1 MAAGSYQ
8 TIHLFVNSFLR
19 PKPYHVA
26 RPTLV
31 FSSSIKR
38 IGGGLRLGPRR
49 RKPGLTV
56 CFVLEDEKIKAEL
69 VTTTTTAVD
78 EEVVEKQIAAA
89 RLAEKVAR
97 KRSERSTYLVA
108 AVMSSFGI
116 TSMAILA
123 VYYRFAWQM
132 EVRAYIARN
141 SPFWSALYLLI
152 SCVFC
157 NWFSLGWTWTGRRG
171 SVYWNVRHIC
181 SFSWSCRKFLFSF
194 IVNFQFE
201 YRIFSFVMELISGRV
216 VEFQVG
222 MEFWARW
229 AHRALWHASLWHM
242 HEVRNSEF
250 WFSLFRAFGGKDKQ
264 IN

>member
-8 TIHLFVNSFLR
+8 TIDLFVNSFLR

-38 IGGGLRLGPRR
+38 IGGGLSLGPRR

-69 VTTTTTAVD
+69 VTATTTAVD

-132 EVRAYIARN
+132 EVCAYIARN

-157 NWFSLGWTWTGRRG
+157 NWFSLG
-171 SVYWNVRHIC
+171 
-181 SFSWSCRKFLFSF
+181 
-194 IVNFQFE
+194 
-201 YRIFSFVMELISGRV
+201 
-216 VEFQVG
+216 
-222 MEFWARW
+222 
-229 AHRALWHASLWHM
+229 
-242 HEVRNSEF
+242 
-250 WFSLFRAFGGKDKQ
+250 
-264 IN
+264 

>member
-8 TIHLFVNSFLR
+8 TIHLLVNSFLR
-19 PKPYHVA
+19 PKPNHVA

-38 IGGGLRLGPRR
+38 IGGGLSLGPRR

-56 CFVLEDEKIKAEL
+56 CFVLEDEKIKAEM

-97 KRSERSTYLVA
+97 KRSERFTYLVA

-141 SPFWSALYLLI
+141 SPFWSALYLRI

-157 NWFSLGWTWTGRRG
+157 NWFSLG
-171 SVYWNVRHIC
+171 
-181 SFSWSCRKFLFSF
+181 
-194 IVNFQFE
+194 
-201 YRIFSFVMELISGRV
+201 
-216 VEFQVG
+216 
-222 MEFWARW
+222 
-229 AHRALWHASLWHM
+229 
-242 HEVRNSEF
+242 
-250 WFSLFRAFGGKDKQ
+250 
-264 IN
+264 